1 MRRPAL
7 VTVLIAWAI
16 YLFLIAPSLIVIPM
30 SFNGTTELMFPP
42 RSFSLHMYHEFFH
55 GSDWLQATRQSIV
68 VALGTMLLSVA
79 AGIPA
84 AYALTRADF
93 PGKRLLSIILLA
105 PMLVPT
111 IVAAL
116 GLYLYLVHLGLA
128 GTTAG
133 LILGHTTLTTPFVIV
148 IASAS
153 LRQLD
158 ANLETAA
165 RIMGA
170 GPLMVFRRVVL
181 PRLYPA
187 AGAAALFA
195 FLISFDEVVIA
206 WFVSGVGTATLP
218 VKMYSAIHWEVSPV
232 LPVISTLLTLLSLV
246 VCTIGALLRRR
257 NAADV

>member
-7 VTVLIAWAI
+7 FTVVVAWTI

-42 RSFSLHMYHEFFH
+42 RTFSLHMFYEFFH
-55 GSDWLQATRQSIV
+55 GSDWLQATRESIV

-84 AYALTRADF
+84 AYALARADF
-93 PGKRLLSIILLA
+93 VGKRLLSIILLA

-128 GTTAG
+128 GTTTG
-133 LILGHTTLTTPFVIV
+133 LIIGHTTLTTPFVIV
-148 IASAS
+148 IANAS

-170 GPLMVFRRVVL
+170 GPLTVFRRVVL

-246 VCTIGALLRRR
+246 VCTIGALLRRS
-257 NAADV
+257 AADV